1 MRPVFTSFGRALLS
15 QLHFRM
21 LMLSV
26 IPFVLSIAVW
36 GVGLWLYLQPM
47 IDWLQNYFVE
57 NDGFR
62 VSNEL
67 LMWLGMGAFK
77 TVVVPLIAMWILLPL
92 MILTALIFVG
102 VMAMPVIVKHVGSR
116 RYKDLEARK
125 GGTFFGSLWMSTSSF
140 TIFLVLWLIT
150 LPLSLIPPL
159 TFVIQPI
166 LWGWLT
172 YRVMAYDALADHADA
187 EERKI
192 ILRIHRWQLL
202 VIGAITGAMGA
213 APTLLWLG
221 GALSVIFFPVLAA
234 GAIWLY
240 VLVFIFS
247 GLWFQHYCMDALTQ
261 HRAAQAAGK
270 AAEQAVTQATAP
282 TPEETVIVLP
292 PPADAQVDN
301 QPGNPPTPQI

>member
-1 MRPVFTSFGRALLS
+1 MRPVLNAFGRAIWS
-15 QLHFRM
+15 QLHFKM
-21 LMLSV
+21 LLLSV
-26 IPFVLSIAVW
+26 LPFVLSVVVW
-36 GVGLWLYLQPM
+36 SFGLWLYLQPM
-47 IDWLQNYFVE
+47 IDGLQNYFAE

-62 VSNEL
+62 FSNDV
-67 LMWLGMGAFK
+67 LMWVGMGALK

-116 RYKDLEARK
+116 QYRELEVRK
-125 GGTFFGSLWMSTSSF
+125 GGTFFGSLWTSSSSF
-140 TIFLVLWLIT
+140 VIFLVLWIIT

-159 TFVIQPI
+159 TFVIQPV

-187 EERKI
+187 VERKT
-192 ILRIHRWQLL
+192 ILRTHRWQLL
-202 VIGAITGAMGA
+202 LIGAITGAMGA

-221 GALSVIFFPVLAA
+221 GALSVIFFPILAA

-247 GLWFQHYCMDALTQ
+247 GLWFQHYCMEALKQ
-261 HRAAQAAGK
+261 HRAANDELKPNRENPSPMLTQTV
-270 AAEQAVTQATAP
+270 VTDTF
-282 TPEETVIVLP
+282 TDTVF
-292 PPADAQVDN
+292 DEKK
-301 QPGNPPTPQI
+301 

>member
-1 MRPVFTSFGRALLS
+1 MRPVMTAFGRAVWS

-21 LMLSV
+21 LLLSV
-26 IPFVLSIAVW
+26 LPFVLSIVVW
-36 GVGLWLYLQPM
+36 GFALWLYLQPM
-47 IDWLQNYFVE
+47 IDGLQAYFIE

-62 VSNEL
+62 FSNDV
-67 LMWLGMGAFK
+67 LMWVGMGALK

-102 VMAMPVIVKHVGSR
+102 VMAMPVIAKHVGSR
-116 RYKDLEARK
+116 QYKELETRK
-125 GGTFFGSLWMSTSSF
+125 GGTFLGSLWTSTSSF
-140 TIFLVLWLIT
+140 VVFLALWIIT

-159 TFVIQPI
+159 TFVIQPV

-187 EERKI
+187 AERKI
-192 ILRIHRWQLL
+192 ILRKHRWQLL
-202 VIGAITGAMGA
+202 LIGAMTGAMGA

-221 GALSVIFFPVLAA
+221 GALSVIFFPLLAA

-247 GLWFQHYCMDALTQ
+247 GLWFQHYCMEALKRHRATEAEVQAQAEHAAPKLTQ
-261 HRAAQAAGK
+261 MLVID
-270 AAEQAVTQATAP
+270 AVI
-282 TPEETVIVLP
+282 E
-292 PPADAQVDN
+292 DRK
-301 QPGNPPTPQI
+301 

>member
-1 MRPVFTSFGRALLS
+1 MRPVLTAFGRAVWS
-15 QLHFRM
+15 QLHIKM
-21 LMLSV
+21 LLLSV
-26 IPFVLSIAVW
+26 LPFLLSVVVW
-36 GVGLWLYLQPM
+36 GFGLWLYLQPM
-47 IDWLQNYFVE
+47 IDALQNYFIE

-62 VSNEL
+62 FSNDVL
-67 LMWLGMGAFK
+67 TWVGMGALK

-102 VMAMPVIVKHVGSR
+102 AMAMPVIAKHVGSR
-116 RYKDLEARK
+116 QYRELETRK
-125 GGTFFGSLWMSTSSF
+125 GGTFFGSLWTSTSSF
-140 TIFLVLWLIT
+140 VVFLVLWIIT

-159 TFVIQPI
+159 TFVIQPV

-187 EERKI
+187 AERKA
-192 ILRIHRWQLL
+192 ILRKHRWQLL
-202 VIGAITGAMGA
+202 LIGAITGAMGA

-247 GLWFQHYCMDALTQ
+247 GLWFQHYCMEALKR
-261 HRAAQAAGK
+261 HRAENGELKTATEHSAQML
-270 AAEQAVTQATAP
+270 EQTAVSDTFTD
-282 TPEETVIVLP
+282 TVF
-292 PPADAQVDN
+292 DEKK
-301 QPGNPPTPQI
+301 

>member
-1 MRPVFTSFGRALLS
+1 MRAVLIAFGRAVFS
-15 QLHFRM
+15 QLHLRM

-36 GVGLWLYLQPM
+36 GIALWLYLQGM

-62 VSNEL
+62 VTNEL
-67 LMWLGMGAFK
+67 LMWLGMGALK

-92 MILTALIFVG
+92 MILTALVFVG

-116 RYKDLEARK
+116 QYKELEARK

-140 TIFLVLWLIT
+140 AIFLILWLLT
-150 LPLSLIPPL
+150 LPLALIPPL
-159 TFVIQPI
+159 TFVIQPV

-172 YRVMAYDALADHADA
+172 YRVMAYDALADHADR
-187 EERKI
+187 EERKM
-192 ILRIHRWQLL
+192 ILRMHRWQLL
-202 VIGAITGAMGA
+202 IIGAITGALGA

-221 GALSVIFFPVLAA
+221 GALSVIFFPILAA

-240 VLVFIFS
+240 VLIFIFS
-247 GLWFQHYCMDALTQ
+247 GLWFQHYCMAALTRY
-261 HRAAQAAGK
+261 RAANNADDSAAAVVVPLIEDEKITLPQASSH
-270 AAEQAVTQATAP
+270 
-282 TPEETVIVLP
+282 
-292 PPADAQVDN
+292 DN
-301 QPGNPPTPQI
+301 